1 MWRESKSGVNH
12 RKVEGEKKEKSRL
25 KGISREVKGS
35 TLDERDLNRWWEWGS
50 KEQAHQNESGEGI
63 KAQTAHW
70 GRGR

>member
-35 TLDERDLNRWWEWGS
+35 TLDERDLNR
-50 KEQAHQNESGEGI
+50 
-63 KAQTAHW
+63 
-70 GRGR
+70 